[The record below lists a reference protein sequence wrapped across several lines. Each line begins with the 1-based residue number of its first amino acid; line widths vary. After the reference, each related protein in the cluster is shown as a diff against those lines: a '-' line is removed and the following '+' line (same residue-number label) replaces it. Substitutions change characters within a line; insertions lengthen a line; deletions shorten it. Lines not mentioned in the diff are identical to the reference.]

1 MDAQASSVSEV
12 TGAVDDLAGVSQQ
25 TTAEATTVAST
36 AEEQAVTL
44 REVSEQAHDLTERA
58 RDLRGM
64 TDAFEVADAEA
75 ERGSGADSVTV
86 GDRSESDTRGPSR
99 A

>member
-36 AEEQAVTL
+36 AAEQAVTL
-44 REVSEQAHDLTERA
+44 REVS
-58 RDLRGM
+58 
-64 TDAFEVADAEA
+64 
-75 ERGSGADSVTV
+75 
-86 GDRSESDTRGPSR
+86 SR
-99 A
+99 RTT